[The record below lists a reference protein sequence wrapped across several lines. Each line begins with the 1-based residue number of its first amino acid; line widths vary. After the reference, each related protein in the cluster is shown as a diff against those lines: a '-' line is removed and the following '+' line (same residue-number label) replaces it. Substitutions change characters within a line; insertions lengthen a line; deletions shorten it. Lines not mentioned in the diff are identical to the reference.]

1 MGTASGSSPALR
13 FYGIDGTLIHRIDW
27 QHLGLTRPPVEGV
40 WIGGNTFATIDGQT
54 STVVIYSV
62 P

>member
-1 MGTASGSSPALR
+1 MGTASGFTGSEID
-13 FYGIDGTLIHRIDW
+13 GIDGTLIHRIDW